1 MKNVCPIGLYSWY
14 TKGEFPG
21 ILDRLI
27 EPTAFLKKGRPLR
40 IRDTQDQTL
49 WPVTYSNMGL
59 KIKLATFSMRR
70 SYATYDKD
78 IKAIYGID
86 KIAQVRPEL
95 GPVARTSRET
105 FLLRWRARVTGGGPR
120 ASAYLVDRRVLPQR
134 QVPEAAADLVSALP
148 DCEEERE
155 AR

>member
-1 MKNVCPIGLYSWY
+1 MPYRTVQLVHQGRISWD
-14 TKGEFPG
+14 TRSS
-21 ILDRLI
+21 DRTYCL
-27 EPTAFLKKGRPLR
+27 FKKGRPLR
-40 IRDTQDQTL
+40 IRDNQDQTL

-148 DCEEERE
+148 DCEDERE